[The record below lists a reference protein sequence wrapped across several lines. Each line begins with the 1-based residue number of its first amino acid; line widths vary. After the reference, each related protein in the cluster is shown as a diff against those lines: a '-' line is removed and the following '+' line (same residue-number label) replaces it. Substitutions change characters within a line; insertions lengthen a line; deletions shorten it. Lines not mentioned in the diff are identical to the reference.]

1 MKNLMIFLFLAA
13 SFLSAAQASE
23 IVPPSP
29 NGIEFPKNY
38 KDWRLVSSSHRLDN
52 STLRVIVGNDKA
64 IEAVRSN
71 NINPWPDGAILGK
84 MVWKEATML
93 SWEKAVVPG
102 EFVHVEFMEKDS
114 KKYPST
120 GGWGFARW
128 KGMELKPYGQ
138 NESFVFEC
146 FGCHTPVK
154 ESDYVFTHTS
164 TMP

>member
-1 MKNLMIFLFLAA
+1 MRYVIIFLFLAA
-13 SFLSAAQASE
+13 YFLSAAQASE
-23 IVPPSP
+23 IIPPSP
-29 NGIEFPKNY
+29 NGIEFPEDY

-84 MVWKEATML
+84 MVWKETTL
-93 SWEKAVVPG
+93 PSWGKAIVPG
-102 EFVHVEFMEKDS
+102 EFVHVEFMKKDS
-114 KKYPST
+114 NKYPST